1 MLKFGHVGLDQNYA
15 KFDRVD
21 PKDASFRKFILNFF
35 DKTLVQKGH
44 SKTGYWIG
52 YTKTDLKKR
61 GGNL

>member
-44 SKTGYWIG
+44 SKTGY
-52 YTKTDLKKR
+52 
-61 GGNL
+61 